1 MIFLGL
7 GPDLG
12 LRLSSIGVLACSNRC
27 TVYYLAVGVL
37 PLRPVRFV
45 HDQQLDVLGGE
56 EAAAREVRRKYVIR
70 PSNKPGKAA
79 NRIVIKRY

>member
-56 EAAAREVRRKYVIR
+56 EAAAREVIAHDLGDRANDDVI
-70 PSNKPGKAA
+70 AA
-79 NRIVIKRY
+79 